1 MYRVKPP
8 VKIRYHG
15 CILLIL
21 YSVFFF
27 FLHNKADI
35 DDMNLLI
42 ILTSRR
48 CVELDHSQVA
58 SEYIMQLVFSLI
70 NNICNKLSGAGE
82 FLC

>member
-1 MYRVKPP
+1 MHTLYFVQ
-8 VKIRYHG
+8 
-15 CILLIL
+15 CIL
-21 YSVFFF
+21 Y
-27 FLHNKADI
+27 FLRNTADI
-35 DDMNLLI
+35 DDINLLI
-42 ILTSRR
+42 NILTSRR

>member
-1 MYRVKPP
+1 M
-8 VKIRYHG
+8 HA

-21 YSVFFF
+21 YSVFYIC
-27 FLHNKADI
+27 LRNEADI
-35 DDMNLLI
+35 DDNYELVDV
-42 ILTSRR
+42 LTSHR

-70 NNICNKLSGAGE
+70 NNICDKLSGAGE